1 MLKFESF
8 KSLSPTSPSSA
19 VRQSSWADGRGVHLS
34 WNSRVRRNGGAIP
47 FNVDQ
52 PSAPSIHRWSFF
64 QNPMA
69 PRILPS
75 STKSMKLPRHWIL
88 LASPGSPIVC
98 PPRIE
103 FAFSKCLAVDE
114 ILWRP
119 AAIGVRASIG
129 NNIGNTTNV
138 HHESTRPSAAPT
150 KPPPPAWSRRRPRR
164 RRRRPIAGRSGQCL
178 GHVAAHLACVW
189 AVSGQCCLSPG
200 LCLGRVWAI

>member
-1 MLKFESF
+1 
-8 KSLSPTSPSSA
+8 
-19 VRQSSWADGRGVHLS
+19 
-34 WNSRVRRNGGAIP
+34 
-47 FNVDQ
+47 
-52 PSAPSIHRWSFF
+52 
-64 QNPMA
+64 MA
-69 PRILPS
+69 PVILPS
-75 STKSMKLPRHWIL
+75 SSNSMKLPRHWIL

-129 NNIGNTTNV
+129 NNIGNITNV

-164 RRRRPIAGRSGQCL
+164 RRRRPIAGRSGPCL

-189 AVSGQCCLSPG
+189 AVSGLRCLPPG
-200 LCLGRVWAI
+200 LRLGCVWAMWLDELLSESNTIQAQEDITQAGLKAGQDKRKLCLKQ